1 MKILSDIDI
10 SSLITATERL
20 DEALKLQKTDIVRD
34 ATIQRFE
41 FTYELTWKTL
51 RKVLIKHGS
60 EANTPKTVF
69 RIAANDNIIDNL
81 ELWFEFVN
89 YRNNTTHVYNEK
101 VADDIYSHIPKF
113 YRMVADLITKLKT
126 DEFK

>member
-10 SSLITATERL
+10 SSLITASERL
-20 DEALKLQKTDIVRD
+20 DEALKLQKNDIVRD

-51 RKVLIKHGS
+51 RKVLIKRGS

-69 RIAANDNIIDNL
+69 RLAANDNIIDNL

-89 YRNNTTHVYNEK
+89 FRNNTTHVYNEK

-113 YRMVADLITKLKT
+113 YRMVAGLITKLKT